1 MIKNK
6 ITAVLGPTNTGKTHL
21 AISLAAKLE
30 AEIISVDSVQV
41 YKYAVIIYVIL
52 SMLISFN
59 IINTNNRIISIVM
72 DFLFKLIEPLLRV
85 IRNVIPNFGAID
97 ISPVILIII
106 IEAFQYIM
114 TKYGF

>member
-1 MIKNK
+1 MYFIDFF
-6 ITAVLGPTNTGKTHL
+6 LY
-21 AISLAAKLE
+21 
-30 AEIISVDSVQV
+30 IIFQILQI

-97 ISPVILIII
+97 ISPVILIIV

>member
-1 MIKNK
+1 MYFVDF
-6 ITAVLGPTNTGKTHL
+6 VLY
-21 AISLAAKLE
+21 
-30 AEIISVDSVQV
+30 IIFQILQI

-97 ISPVILIII
+97 ISPVILIIV

>member
-1 MIKNK
+1 MYF
-6 ITAVLGPTNTGKTHL
+6 
-21 AISLAAKLE
+21 
-30 AEIISVDSVQV
+30 VDFFLYILFQILQV
-41 YKYAVIIYVIL
+41 YKYAVIIYVIV

>member
-1 MIKNK
+1 MYFVDFFLYI
-6 ITAVLGPTNTGKTHL
+6 IFQVLQ
-21 AISLAAKLE
+21 I
-30 AEIISVDSVQV
+30 

-59 IINTNNRIISIVM
+59 IINTNNRIVSIVM

-97 ISPVILIII
+97 VSPVILIII
-106 IEAFQYIM
+106 IEALQYIM

>member
-1 MIKNK
+1 MYFIDFF
-6 ITAVLGPTNTGKTHL
+6 LY
-21 AISLAAKLE
+21 
-30 AEIISVDSVQV
+30 IIFQILQI
-41 YKYAVIIYVIL
+41 YKYAVIVYVIV

-59 IINTNNRIISIVM
+59 IINTNNKIISIVM

-85 IRNVIPNFGAID
+85 IRNIIPTFGAID
-97 ISPVILIII
+97 VSPVILIIV

>member
-1 MIKNK
+1 MYF
-6 ITAVLGPTNTGKTHL
+6 VDFFLY
-21 AISLAAKLE
+21 
-30 AEIISVDSVQV
+30 IIFQILQI
-41 YKYAVIIYVIL
+41 YKYAVIVYVIL

-85 IRNVIPNFGAID
+85 IRNVIPNLGAID

-106 IEAFQYIM
+106 IEAFQYII

>member
-1 MIKNK
+1 MYFIDFF
-6 ITAVLGPTNTGKTHL
+6 LY
-21 AISLAAKLE
+21 
-30 AEIISVDSVQV
+30 IIFQILQF

-97 ISPVILIII
+97 VSPVILIII
-106 IEAFQYIM
+106 IEAFQYII

>member
-1 MIKNK
+1 MYFVDF
-6 ITAVLGPTNTGKTHL
+6 VLY
-21 AISLAAKLE
+21 
-30 AEIISVDSVQV
+30 IIFQILQI

-85 IRNVIPNFGAID
+85 IRNLIPNFGAID

>member
-1 MIKNK
+1 MYF
-6 ITAVLGPTNTGKTHL
+6 VDFFLY
-21 AISLAAKLE
+21 
-30 AEIISVDSVQV
+30 IIFQILQI

-85 IRNVIPNFGAID
+85 IRNVVPNFGAID
-97 ISPVILIII
+97 VSPVILIII

>member
-1 MIKNK
+1 MYF
-6 ITAVLGPTNTGKTHL
+6 VDFFLY
-21 AISLAAKLE
+21 
-30 AEIISVDSVQV
+30 IIFQILQI
-41 YKYAVIIYVIL
+41 YKYAVIVYVIL

-97 ISPVILIII
+97 VSPVILIII

>member
-1 MIKNK
+1 MYF
-6 ITAVLGPTNTGKTHL
+6 VDFFLY
-21 AISLAAKLE
+21 
-30 AEIISVDSVQV
+30 IIYQILQF

-97 ISPVILIII
+97 VSPVILIII

>member
-1 MIKNK
+1 MYF
-6 ITAVLGPTNTGKTHL
+6 VDFFLY
-21 AISLAAKLE
+21 
-30 AEIISVDSVQV
+30 IIYQILQF

-59 IINTNNRIISIVM
+59 IINTNNKIISIVM

-97 ISPVILIII
+97 VSPVILIII

>member
-1 MIKNK
+1 MYFIDFF
-6 ITAVLGPTNTGKTHL
+6 LY
-21 AISLAAKLE
+21 
-30 AEIISVDSVQV
+30 IIFQILQI
-41 YKYAVIIYVIL
+41 YKYAVIIYVIV

-59 IINTNNRIISIVM
+59 IINTNNKIISIVM

-97 ISPVILIII
+97 VSPVILIIV

>member
-1 MIKNK
+1 MYFIDFF
-6 ITAVLGPTNTGKTHL
+6 LY
-21 AISLAAKLE
+21 
-30 AEIISVDSVQV
+30 IIFQILQI
-41 YKYAVIIYVIL
+41 YKYAVIIYVIS

-97 ISPVILIII
+97 VSPVILIII

>member
-1 MIKNK
+1 MYFVDFFLYI
-6 ITAVLGPTNTGKTHL
+6 IFQVLQ
-21 AISLAAKLE
+21 I
-30 AEIISVDSVQV
+30 

-85 IRNVIPNFGAID
+85 IRNVIPSLGAID

>member
-1 MIKNK
+1 MYFVDFFLYI
-6 ITAVLGPTNTGKTHL
+6 IFQVLQ
-21 AISLAAKLE
+21 I
-30 AEIISVDSVQV
+30 

-97 ISPVILIII
+97 VSPVILIII
-106 IEAFQYIM
+106 IEAFQYIV

>member
-1 MIKNK
+1 MYFIDFFLY
-6 ITAVLGPTNTGKTHL
+6 IVFQILQ
-21 AISLAAKLE
+21 I
-30 AEIISVDSVQV
+30 

>member
-1 MIKNK
+1 MYFLDFFLYI
-6 ITAVLGPTNTGKTHL
+6 IFQVLQ
-21 AISLAAKLE
+21 I
-30 AEIISVDSVQV
+30 
-41 YKYAVIIYVIL
+41 YKYAVIVYVIL

-97 ISPVILIII
+97 VSPVILIIV
-106 IEAFQYIM
+106 IEALQYIM

>member
-1 MIKNK
+1 MYF
-6 ITAVLGPTNTGKTHL
+6 VDFFLY
-21 AISLAAKLE
+21 
-30 AEIISVDSVQV
+30 IIYQILQF
-41 YKYAVIIYVIL
+41 YKYAVIIYVVL

>member
-1 MIKNK
+1 MYFVDF
-6 ITAVLGPTNTGKTHL
+6 VLY
-21 AISLAAKLE
+21 
-30 AEIISVDSVQV
+30 IIFQILQI

-85 IRNVIPNFGAID
+85 IRNIIPNFGSID
-97 ISPVILIII
+97 ISPVILIIV

>member
-1 MIKNK
+1 MYFIDFF
-6 ITAVLGPTNTGKTHL
+6 LY
-21 AISLAAKLE
+21 
-30 AEIISVDSVQV
+30 IIFQILQI

-59 IINTNNRIISIVM
+59 NINTNNRIISIVM

-97 ISPVILIII
+97 VSPVILIIV

>member
-1 MIKNK
+1 MYFVDFFLYI
-6 ITAVLGPTNTGKTHL
+6 IFQVLQ
-21 AISLAAKLE
+21 I
-30 AEIISVDSVQV
+30 

-59 IINTNNRIISIVM
+59 IINTNNRIVSIVM

>member
-1 MIKNK
+1 MYF
-6 ITAVLGPTNTGKTHL
+6 VDFFLY
-21 AISLAAKLE
+21 
-30 AEIISVDSVQV
+30 IIFQILQI
-41 YKYAVIIYVIL
+41 YKYAVIVYVIL

-97 ISPVILIII
+97 ISPVILIIV